1 MRIKDN
7 YKIIRRWIRSICF
20 VICLM
25 WFTGNVSEVHAQ
37 DYVLREATGD
47 LEALVGI
54 EVSDE
59 QADEWIAEEKSQD
72 SQDARAGEQYPFLE
86 YGSDYGY
93 QDMVKREH
101 GEQRQAL
108 YRKLQEECR
117 EFTVDGSDASTV
129 TVGADQY
136 AKAFTVNLSE
146 LGLTDLTGY
155 EKTEVYFTFRNDNP
169 QYFWL
174 ANSVLYSSHTL
185 EIVTYDEYADGDI
198 RRNTLDE
205 IVNTAETVYQSGISD
220 QDHIYDKVL
229 YIHDTLI
236 ADIEYSEDTT
246 IPISHSIA
254 GAMTASRS
262 AVCEGYAKVM
272 QVMMNSYD
280 IENIYVTGYAGG
292 GHAWNMVQMDDGL
305 YYWLDAT
312 WDDQFYEEFRHDY
325 FLVGNENFTDHIPDS
340 PDSSGVN
347 FLYELP
353 EASDTDYVY
362 DPSSGETGDV
372 ERLKGDINGDG
383 YINLVDLM
391 KCLNHVGRKELL
403 ETEPLKAADING
415 DGIVNLVDLMR
426 LLNYVGRKSSVL

>member
-7 YKIIRRWIRSICF
+7 YRIIRRWIRTILF
-20 VICLM
+20 VICLI
-25 WFTGNVSEVHAQ
+25 WFAGNVSEVHAQ
-37 DYVLREATGD
+37 EYVLREATGD

-54 EVSDE
+54 EISDE
-59 QADEWIAEEKSQD
+59 QADEWSAEEKSQG
-72 SQDARAGEQYPFLE
+72 SQDAQAGAQYPFLE

-93 QDMVKREH
+93 QDIIKRDH

-108 YRKLQEECR
+108 YRELDEECR
-117 EFTVDGSDASTV
+117 KFTVDGSDASTV
-129 TVGADQY
+129 SVGENQY
-136 AKAFTVNLSE
+136 AKAFTVNLLE

-174 ANSVLYSSHTL
+174 ANSVLYSGRTL
-185 EIVTYDEYADGDI
+185 EVVTYDEYADGDV

-205 IVNTAETVYQSGISD
+205 IVNTAEMVYQSGISD
-220 QDHIYDKVL
+220 QDHIYNKVL

-236 ADIEYSEDTT
+236 EDIEYSEDVN
-246 IPISHSIA
+246 IPIAHSIA
-254 GAMTASRS
+254 GAMTSSRS

-272 QVMMNSYD
+272 QVMMNCYG
-280 IENIYVTGYAGG
+280 IENIYVTGLGNGG
-292 GHAWNMVQMDDGL
+292 GHAWNMVGMDDGK

-312 WDDQFYEEFRHDY
+312 WDDQPYEQLQHDY

-362 DPSSGETGDV
+362 DPSSGEIEKKT
-372 ERLKGDINGDG
+372 GDINGDG

-391 KCLNHVGRKELL
+391 MCLNHVGRKELL
-403 ETEPLKAADING
+403 ETEPLKTADING
-415 DGIVNLVDLMR
+415 DGTVNLVDLMR
-426 LLNYVGRKSSVL
+426 LLNYVGRKSSAL